1 MFGRKRKLDDFS
13 AEIAAHL
20 QLEFERQR
28 ALGLSEEEA
37 RAAARRAFGNVIQAK
52 ERFYES
58 GRWLWWDHFWQDVRY
73 GTRTLSKSPGFTIV
87 ALVTLSLGIGANAVI
102 FSLIS
107 TFLLRPLPIRHP
119 DQVWAIHQG
128 KQNDPSY
135 SQSMSYPNYKDLR
148 DRNQVLTGMAVY
160 RFDPMS
166 LSHNGL
172 NERVW
177 GYLVSENYFDVLGV
191 RPALGRIFLPED
203 GSAPN
208 AHPVVVL
215 NYRTW
220 QRRCGADPAIVG
232 NPIMI
237 NGRNFTVV
245 GVAPPEFTGTESVF
259 TPEFW
264 IPSIM
269 QEWIEGYNGLM
280 SRGDGQWSA
289 FGRLKPG
296 VTPQQAQAQLNSVA
310 QQLGKEY
317 PGEDEGLALRLNPPG
332 LVEPDLRNAV
342 IAFSLALSLM
352 VGLVLAI
359 TCTNLASLLLAR
371 GAHRRKEIAVRLA
384 LGGTRLRVTRQLL
397 TESLLLSGLGA
408 ALGLL
413 LGAFLIQLAK
423 AAVPSLDF
431 ALTLDLRMD
440 WRVISFVVALALL
453 TVIAFGLFPAL
464 YTSRP
469 DLLGTLKDELTW
481 GRRRS
486 WLRGGLVAMQ
496 VALSSILL
504 ITAGLTVRSLQHT
517 QALGPGFDPNHALT
531 LSVDLGLQGY
541 DEARGRNFYQQL
553 LQATR
558 ALPGVES
565 VGLIRSLPLGL
576 EYSTTGVYPDG
587 RPEPHANEMPSACYE
602 NISPGYFAAMGIP
615 LMAGRDFS
623 ETDTAKS
630 PGVAIINE
638 TLAQQFWPGENP
650 IGKSLRSGNTGA
662 NPLEVVGVAKNGKY
676 QTLGELPRLIIYY
689 SISQVYSSDGALVA
703 RTSVDPKSMIASVRS
718 EVSKL
723 DPNLP
728 VYEAKTLQEHMN
740 LPLFP
745 LHAAAV
751 ALGSFGLLAMILA
764 AIGIYGLM
772 AYSVVQRTQEIGIR
786 MALGARARDVWTMVL
801 RQGLI
806 IVAVGIACGL
816 LGAIAL
822 SKIVASLLYG
832 VSATDPLA
840 FALSLL
846 LLAAVALVACFFPA
860 KRATKVDPA
869 AAVKCL

>member
-1 MFGRKRKLDDFS
+1 MFGRKRKLDDFD
-13 AEIAAHL
+13 AEIDAHL

-28 ALGLSEEEA
+28 GLGLSEEDA
-37 RAAARRAFGNVIQAK
+37 RAAARRAFGNVMQAK

-58 GRWLWWDHFWQDVRY
+58 GRWLWWDHFWQDLRY
-73 GTRTLSKSPGFTIV
+73 GARTLRKSHGFTTV
-87 ALVTLSLGIGANAVI
+87 AILTLALGIGANAVI
-102 FSLIS
+102 FSLVS
-107 TFLLRPLPIRHP
+107 TFLLRPLPIREP
-119 DQVWAIHQG
+119 EQVWAIHQS
-128 KQNDPSY
+128 KQNDSSY

-148 DRNQVLTGMAVY
+148 DRNQVLTGMSVY

-166 LSHNGL
+166 LSYNGK

-191 RPALGRIFLPED
+191 RPALGRAFFSED

-220 QRRCGADPAIVG
+220 LRRFGGDPAMVG
-232 NPIMI
+232 RFITI

-264 IPSIM
+264 IPSMM
-269 QEWIEGYNGLM
+269 QEWIEGYNGLT
-280 SRGDGQWSA
+280 SRGDGQWFA

-296 VTPQQAQAQLNSVA
+296 VTPQQAQAQLDTVA

-317 PGEDEGLALRLNPPG
+317 PGPDDGMALRLNPPG
-332 LVEPDLRNAV
+332 LVEPDLRKAV

-384 LGGTRLRVTRQLL
+384 MGATRLRVARQLL
-397 TESLLLSGLGA
+397 TESLLLSVLGA
-408 ALGLL
+408 SLGLL
-413 LGAFLIQLAK
+413 LGGFLIQLVK

-431 ALTLDLRMD
+431 TLTLDLRMD
-440 WRVISFVVALALL
+440 WRVVSFVVALALL
-453 TVIAFGLFPAL
+453 TGLAFGLVPAL
-464 YTSRP
+464 YVSRL
-469 DLLGTLKDELTW
+469 DLLSALKDELTW

-486 WLRGGLVAMQ
+486 WLRGGLIAMQ

-517 QALGPGFDPNHALT
+517 RALGPGFDPNHALT

-541 DEARGRNFYQQL
+541 DEASGRNFYQQL

-558 ALPGVES
+558 ALPGVKS

-602 NISPGYFAAMGIP
+602 SISPGYFAAMGIP

-623 ETDTAKS
+623 GAETAKS
-630 PGVAIINE
+630 SGVAIINE

-650 IGKSLRSGNTGA
+650 IGKRLHSGNTGSNA
-662 NPLEVVGVAKNGKY
+662 LEVIGIAKNGKY
-676 QTLGELPRLIIYY
+676 QTLGELPSLMIYY
-689 SISQVYSSDGALVA
+689 PLSQVYSSDAALVA
-703 RTSVDPKSMIASVRS
+703 RTNSDPKPVIASVRN
-718 EVSKL
+718 EVLKL

-728 VYEAKTLQEHMN
+728 IYETKTLEEHLK

-745 LHAAAV
+745 LHAGAV
-751 ALGSFGLLAMILA
+751 AVGSFGLLAMILA

-772 AYSVVQRTQEIGIR
+772 AYSVAQRTKEIGIR

-816 LGAIAL
+816 LGSITL
-822 SKIVASLLYG
+822 SKIIASLLYG
-832 VSATDPLA
+832 VSATDPVA

-846 LLAAVALVACFFPA
+846 LLSAVALAACFFPA
-860 KRATKVDPA
+860 RRATKVDPVA
-869 AAVKCL
+869 AIKCL

>member
-1 MFGRKRKLDDFS
+1 MFGRKRKLDDFT
-13 AEIAAHL
+13 AEIDAHL

-28 ALGLSEEEA
+28 ELGLSEEEA
-37 RAAARRAFGNVIQAK
+37 RAAARRAFGNVTQAE

-58 GRWLWWDHFWQDVRY
+58 GRWLWLDHFWQDVRY
-73 GTRTLSKSPGFTIV
+73 GARTLRKSPGFTTV
-87 ALVTLSLGIGANAVI
+87 ALVTIALGIGSNAVI
-102 FSLIS
+102 FSLVS
-107 TFLLRPLPIRHP
+107 AVLLRPLPIRHP
-119 DQVWAIHQG
+119 EQVWAIHQG

-148 DRNQVLTGMAVY
+148 DRNQALTDMAVY

-166 LSHNGL
+166 LSHNGR

-177 GYLVSENYFDVLGV
+177 GYLVSENYFDVLAV
-191 RPALGRIFLPED
+191 RPVLGRTFLPED

-215 NYRTW
+215 DYRTW
-220 QRRCGADPAIVG
+220 QRRFDADTAIVG
-232 NPIMI
+232 HSIMI
-237 NGRNFTVV
+237 NGRSFTIV

-264 IPSIM
+264 IPSMM

-280 SRGDGQWSA
+280 SRGDGQWFA

-296 VTPQQAQAQLNSVA
+296 VTPPQAQALLNSVV

-317 PGEDEGLALRLNPPG
+317 PGPDDGLALHLNPPG

-384 LGGTRLRVTRQLL
+384 IGATRLRVTGQLL

-408 ALGLL
+408 GLGLL
-413 LGAFLIQLAK
+413 LGAFLIQLTK

-440 WRVISFVVALALL
+440 WRVIGFVVALALL
-453 TVIAFGLFPAL
+453 TAIAFGLFPAL
-464 YTSRP
+464 FASRP

-517 QALGPGFDPNHALT
+517 QALGPGFNPNHALT

-541 DEARGRNFYQQL
+541 DEARGRNFYQRL

-615 LMAGRDFS
+615 LLAGRDFS
-623 ETDTAKS
+623 DVDTAKS
-630 PGVAIINE
+630 SGVAIINE

-650 IGKSLRSGNTGA
+650 IGKRLRSGNTGA

-676 QTLGELPRLIIYY
+676 QTLGELPSLIVYY
-689 SISQVYSSDGALVA
+689 PISQVYSSDAALVA
-703 RTSVDPKSMIASVRS
+703 RTSVEPKSMIASVRS

-751 ALGSFGLLAMILA
+751 AIGSFGLLAMILA

-772 AYSVVQRTQEIGIR
+772 AYSVARRTQEIGIR

-801 RQGLI
+801 REGLI
-806 IVAVGIACGL
+806 IVALGIACGL

-860 KRATKVDPA
+860 RRATKVDPVA
-869 AAVKCL
+869 AIKCL

>member
-1 MFGRKRKLDDFS
+1 MFGRKRKLDEFG
-13 AEIAAHL
+13 AEIEAHL

-28 ALGLSEEEA
+28 ELGLSEEKA
-37 RAAARRAFGNVIQAK
+37 RAAARRAFGNVMQAK

-58 GRWLWWDHFWQDVRY
+58 RRWLWWDHFWQDVRY
-73 GTRTLSKSPGFTIV
+73 GARTLRKSPGFTTV
-87 ALVTLSLGIGANAVI
+87 AILTLSLGIGANAVI
-102 FSLIS
+102 FSIVS

-119 DQVWAIHQG
+119 EQVWAIHQG
-128 KQNDPSY
+128 KQNNPSY

-148 DRNQVLTGMAVY
+148 DRIQVLTGMVVY
-160 RFDPMS
+160 RFDPLS
-166 LSHNGL
+166 LSHNGR

-191 RPALGRIFLPED
+191 RPALGRTFLPED
-203 GSAPN
+203 GIAPN

-220 QRRCGADPAIVG
+220 LRRFGGDPAILG
-232 NPIMI
+232 SSIMI
-237 NGRNFTVV
+237 NGRTFTVV
-245 GVAPPEFTGTESVF
+245 GVAPPEFAGTERLF

-264 IPSIM
+264 IPSMM
-269 QEWIEGYNGLM
+269 QEWIEGYSGLM
-280 SRGDGQWSA
+280 SRGDGQWLA

-317 PGEDEGLALRLNPPG
+317 PGPDDGMALRLNPPG

-342 IAFSLALSLM
+342 IAFSLALTLM

-384 LGGTRLRVTRQLL
+384 IGATRLRVARQLL
-397 TESLLLSGLGA
+397 TESLLLSVLGA
-408 ALGLL
+408 SLGLL
-413 LGAFLIQLAK
+413 LGGFLIQLVK
-423 AAVPSLDF
+423 AAVPPLDF
-431 ALTLDLRMD
+431 TLTLDLRMD
-440 WRVISFVVALALL
+440 WRVVGFVVALALL
-453 TVIAFGLFPAL
+453 TGIAFGLFPAL
-464 YTSRP
+464 YVSRTN
-469 DLLGTLKDELTW
+469 LHGTLKDELTW
-481 GRRRS
+481 GRRS

-517 QALGPGFDPNHALT
+517 QSLGPGFDPSHALT

-541 DEARGRNFYQQL
+541 DEARGRNFYLQL

-558 ALPGVES
+558 ALPGVKS

-602 NISPGYFAAMGIP
+602 NISPGYFAAMRIP

-623 ETDTAKS
+623 EADTAKS
-630 PGVAIINE
+630 SSVAIINE

-650 IGKSLRSGNTGA
+650 IGKRLHSGNTGSNA
-662 NPLEVVGVAKNGKY
+662 LEVVGVAKNGKY
-676 QTLGELPRLIIYY
+676 QTLGELPSLMIYY
-689 SISQVYSSDGALVA
+689 PLSQVYSSDAALVV
-703 RTSVDPKSMIASVRS
+703 RTNSDPKPVIAGVRN

-728 VYEAKTLQEHMN
+728 IYEAKTLQEHMK

-745 LHAAAV
+745 LHAGAV
-751 ALGSFGLLAMILA
+751 AVGSFGLLAMILA

-772 AYSVVQRTQEIGIR
+772 AYSVAQRTHEIGIR

-806 IVAVGIACGL
+806 IMAVGIASGL

-822 SKIVASLLYG
+822 SKIVASLLNG

-846 LLAAVALVACFFPA
+846 LLASVALAACFFPA
-860 KRATKVDPA
+860 RRATKVDPA
-869 AAVKCL
+869 AVIKCL

>member
-13 AEIAAHL
+13 EEIDAHL

-37 RAAARRAFGNVIQAK
+37 RAAARRAFGNVMQIK

-58 GRWLWWDHFWQDVRY
+58 GRWLWLDHFWQDVRY
-73 GTRTLSKSPGFTIV
+73 GARTLRKSPGFTIV
-87 ALVTLSLGIGANAVI
+87 ALVTLALGVGANAVI

-119 DQVWAIHQG
+119 EQVWAIHQG

-166 LSHNGL
+166 LSHNGR

-177 GYLVSENYFDVLGV
+177 GYLVSENYFDLLGV
-191 RPALGRIFLPED
+191 RPALGRTFLPEA
-203 GSAPN
+203 SAPN
-208 AHPVVVL
+208 ADPVVVL

-220 QRRCGADPAIVG
+220 QRRFGADPAIVG
-232 NPIMI
+232 NSIMI
-237 NGRNFTVV
+237 NGRSFTVV
-245 GVAPPEFTGTESVF
+245 GVGPPEFTGTESVF

-264 IPSIM
+264 IPSMM
-269 QEWIEGYNGLM
+269 QEWIEGDNELM
-280 SRGDGQWSA
+280 SRGNGQWLA

-296 VTPQQAQAQLNSVA
+296 VTPQQAQTQLNSVV

-317 PGEDEGLALRLNPPG
+317 PGTDDGLALRLNPPG

-352 VGLVLAI
+352 VGLVLVIA
-359 TCTNLASLLLAR
+359 CTNLASLLLAR

-384 LGGTRLRVTRQLL
+384 IGATRLRVTQQLL

-408 ALGLL
+408 ALGLF

-453 TVIAFGLFPAL
+453 TAIAFGLFPAL
-464 YTSRP
+464 YASRP

-481 GRRRS
+481 GHRRS
-486 WLRGGLVAMQ
+486 RLRGSLVAMQ

-504 ITAGLTVRSLQHT
+504 VTAGLTVRSLQHT

-541 DEARGRNFYQQL
+541 DEVRGRNFYQQL

-558 ALPGVES
+558 ALPGVKS

-576 EYSTTGVYPDG
+576 EYNTTSVYPDS

-615 LMAGRDFS
+615 LLAGRDFS
-623 ETDTAKS
+623 EVDTAKS
-630 PGVAIINE
+630 SSVAIINE
-638 TLAQQFWPGENP
+638 TLAEKFWPGENP
-650 IGKSLRSGNTGA
+650 IGKRLRSGNTGA

-676 QTLGELPRLIIYY
+676 QTLGELPSMIIYY
-689 SISQVYSSDGALVA
+689 PISQVYSSDAALVA
-703 RTSVDPKSMIASVRS
+703 RASVDPKSMIASVRN

-728 VYEAKTLQEHMN
+728 VYEVKTLQEHMN

-751 ALGSFGLLAMILA
+751 AVGSFGLLAMILA

-772 AYSVVQRTQEIGIR
+772 AYSVAQRTQEIGIR
-786 MALGARARDVWTMVL
+786 MALGARAWDVLAMVL

-846 LLAAVALVACFFPA
+846 LLASAALVACFFPA
-860 KRATKVDPA
+860 RRATKVDPVA
-869 AAVKCL
+869 AIKCL